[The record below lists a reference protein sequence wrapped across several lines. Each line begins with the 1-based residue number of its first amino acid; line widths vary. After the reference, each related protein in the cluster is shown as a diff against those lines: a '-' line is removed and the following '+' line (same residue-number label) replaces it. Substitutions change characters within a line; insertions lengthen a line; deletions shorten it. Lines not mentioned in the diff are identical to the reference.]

1 MADSRFF
8 RIDYPDFLRDE
19 LANRFNRS
27 NATSNLPK
35 AFAHMTVFGYDPI
48 IRDYTIKTAKFELN
62 TLVEYAT
69 PAVTSGQQPMA
80 GQSVASAGGPYTAAT
95 PKAVPTTT
103 ARTGFENITISDVK
117 MDIGGRVGQ
126 LSKAEVTIIG
136 AGRPNLEI
144 VTNAVTQIGNKATIT
159 IQQTGWSI
167 DINDTANRLTY
178 TGRIYDFSFNFVQER
193 GRFSVTIKL
202 IGLAEALSNINALP
216 EIDPNKR
223 PYPSKW
229 PKTFKPKDQSKDIP
243 INNLLMLLDA
253 LWTQELNNEPGIKEI
268 PGVSSPK
275 GVTPYLYIGSR
286 AERLISD
293 STLGI
298 GGTKYNEYI
307 NLEGLR
313 VVAMK
318 FLNTAAQQANNN
330 IASKLNI
337 TYPENSNG
345 DVLTDGSIS
354 KYLDSADPE
363 KILLFNNTI
372 IGSTTTTAY
381 TSEGAYDSTTRTIY
395 YSQPPDQSQRYQSGK
410 TPNMFGTLNADG
422 SGDIANIY
430 ISRNVI
436 FQAAG
441 AKEGDTR
448 YDVAGNKSI
457 EKFFQSIFETIR
469 NQTGNIINLALLPD
483 LDSSTTDSD
492 QTDLYI
498 VDTNFIGPSPQVQPK
513 ILQFELFPRKTN
525 HFKDVTKAPINLT
538 GAVPKSLATKA
549 FVKDANLVA
558 TSENTVDSN
567 EANDTSIID
576 ANALQQE
583 LTRLRNEWPT
593 STTPEDDSTKRRE
606 IMSKLWQRNI
616 TDDNTR
622 KIKDNIEAA
631 SATRNIQTAL
641 SLSME
646 SIGINGWQW
655 GHVISLDFIPST
667 APKNTLFT
675 IKTVSHT
682 FKFEPSK
689 GNNGTWA
696 TKIDCLA
703 HIRPASDCNHV
714 ELVSSIKTTGGTGVD
729 PEKELERDRF

>member
-48 IRDYTIKTAKFELN
+48 IRDYTIKTAKFEVN

-69 PAVTSGQQPMA
+69 PVVISDQQPLA
-80 GQSVASAGGPYTAAT
+80 GQPIASAGGPYTAAT
-95 PKAVPTTT
+95 PNAVPTTT

-126 LSKAEVTIIG
+126 VSKAEVTIIG

-144 VTNAVTQIGNKATIT
+144 VTNAVTQIGNKATII

-223 PYPSKW
+223 PYPSEW
-229 PKTFKPKDQSKDIP
+229 PKTFKPKDESKDIP

-293 STLGI
+293 STLGF

-318 FLNTAAQQANNN
+318 FLTTVAQQANNN

-337 TYPENSNG
+337 TYPKNSNG

-363 KILLFNNTI
+363 KILLFNNPI
-372 IGSTTTTAY
+372 IGSTTTATY
-381 TSEGAYDSTTRTIY
+381 TTEGA
-395 YSQPPDQSQRYQSGK
+395 
-410 TPNMFGTLNADG
+410 
-422 SGDIANIY
+422 
-430 ISRNVI
+430 
-436 FQAAG
+436 
-441 AKEGDTR
+441 
-448 YDVAGNKSI
+448 
-457 EKFFQSIFETIR
+457 
-469 NQTGNIINLALLPD
+469 
-483 LDSSTTDSD
+483 
-492 QTDLYI
+492 
-498 VDTNFIGPSPQVQPK
+498 
-513 ILQFELFPRKTN
+513 
-525 HFKDVTKAPINLT
+525 
-538 GAVPKSLATKA
+538 
-549 FVKDANLVA
+549 
-558 TSENTVDSN
+558 
-567 EANDTSIID
+567 
-576 ANALQQE
+576 
-583 LTRLRNEWPT
+583 
-593 STTPEDDSTKRRE
+593 
-606 IMSKLWQRNI
+606 
-616 TDDNTR
+616 
-622 KIKDNIEAA
+622 
-631 SATRNIQTAL
+631 
-641 SLSME
+641 
-646 SIGINGWQW
+646 
-655 GHVISLDFIPST
+655 
-667 APKNTLFT
+667 
-675 IKTVSHT
+675 
-682 FKFEPSK
+682 
-689 GNNGTWA
+689 
-696 TKIDCLA
+696 
-703 HIRPASDCNHV
+703 
-714 ELVSSIKTTGGTGVD
+714 
-729 PEKELERDRF
+729 